1 MGPGPSPGRCWAVN
15 ARLVFLVCPG
25 IFLGWWGGGAW
36 KFCSSPLKV
45 LFLLFCFLVSY
56 EESNPK
62 DAAAVTEGSKEG
74 TEPSASK
81 GLEKKEK

>member
-1 MGPGPSPGRCWAVN
+1 MLGSGYGLTFLVSPG
-15 ARLVFLVCPG
+15 VFPG
-25 IFLGWWGGGAW
+25 QWDGRAQRFR
-36 KFCSSPLKV
+36 SPPPLNV

-62 DAAAVTEGSKEG
+62 DPAVVTESKEG
-74 TEPSASK
+74 TEASASK

>member
-1 MGPGPSPGRCWAVN
+1 MN

-25 IFLGWWGGGAW
+25 IFLGRWGGGAW
-36 KFCSSPLKV
+36 KFCSPPPLK
-45 LFLLFCFLVSY
+45 LLSLLFCFLVSY

-62 DAAAVTEGSKEG
+62 DAAAVAEGSKEG
-74 TEPSASK
+74 TEASASK